1 VLNHEE
7 DIMTLPLEH
16 LKVAFLSADG
26 VEQIELEAP
35 LNAIRQ
41 AGATAC
47 IVSIDRGKIGSVEG
61 DDRGESF
68 EVDFLA
74 RDIEAREFAALVIPG
89 GSRSLESLRSDIGAQ
104 ELVRA
109 FLELDKLVAAVGSA
123 CSLLI
128 GAKVVRGRTL
138 STPPDLRSALEA
150 AGGIFSDRAVHRDQ
164 HLITCRS
171 AGDLAAFCG
180 LLIEQLAQLS
190 ANARVDEASEESFP
204 ASDAPAWSPASIGA
218 RRKGKKEGRANGD

>member
-1 VLNHEE
+1 
-7 DIMTLPLEH
+7 MTLPLDY

-47 IVSIDRGKIGSVEG
+47 IVSIDAGAIGSVESDASG
-61 DDRGESF
+61 DSF
-68 EVDFLA
+68 AVDFLA
-74 RDIEAREFAALVIPG
+74 RDIEARDFSALVIPG
-89 GSRSLESLRSDIGAQ
+89 GARSLDALRNDLGAQ

-109 FLELDKLVAAVGSA
+109 FCELDKLVAAIGSA

-128 GAKVVRGRTL
+128 AANVVRGRTL
-138 STPPDLRSALEA
+138 SVPNELRGALEA
-150 AGGIFSDRAVHRDQ
+150 AGGIYSERAVHRDQ

-171 AGDLAAFCG
+171 TDDLAAFCG

-204 ASDAPAWSPASIGA
+204 ASDAPAWGPAAIGA
-218 RRKGKKEGRANGD
+218 RKKKEGRANGD